1 MKKYIQSF
9 FSPTNG
15 NAQEESSDR
24 VNEDTADTQNEQNP
38 RIFAPTRDNKNNTA
52 KHAHNKAR
60 QRKAVKG
67 SFSLRAPTATNTFGA
82 TSPRSRPRLLSR
94 SGPMPNQRHIS
105 GSACGMSKDEL
116 NEHVELLRTSRHTF
130 LPHLANI
137 LRKLMDSSQNRGI
150 FNEPVTIPGYTDIVE
165 TPIDLRVV
173 RSRLVSGEYNSIES
187 FSNDVHLVFDN
198 AMQYNPPGHVV
209 HKCAKDMKLFFEELK
224 LNAYQRMNEE
234 EQNPLLRVVNTRTD
248 SSTTTRSEK
257 SKKKTRSKKVM
268 KKSSKNNSQATTEK
282 NASILSQERKM
293 ELMPAG
299 KPAFIQRSQQMT
311 IHQVPT
317 KAIQAAYM
325 MALGDQAA
333 KSVCKMLRMRK
344 IMLILLV
351 ALG

>member
-1 MKKYIQSF
+1 
-9 FSPTNG
+9 
-15 NAQEESSDR
+15 
-24 VNEDTADTQNEQNP
+24 
-38 RIFAPTRDNKNNTA
+38 
-52 KHAHNKAR
+52 
-60 QRKAVKG
+60 
-67 SFSLRAPTATNTFGA
+67 
-82 TSPRSRPRLLSR
+82 
-94 SGPMPNQRHIS
+94 
-105 GSACGMSKDEL
+105 
-116 NEHVELLRTSRHTF
+116 
-130 LPHLANI
+130 
-137 LRKLMDSSQNRGI
+137 MDSSQNRGI

-268 KKSSKNNSQATTEK
+268 KKSSKNNSQGRRKKCKYARKK
-282 NASILSQERKM
+282 NGTNAL
-293 ELMPAG
+293 G

-311 IHQVPT
+311 YIKYNKSDTSSIHE
-317 KAIQAAYM
+317 
-325 MALGDQAA
+325 ALGTKLQNLYKNVANA
-333 KSVCKMLRMRK
+333 KNNVDFASRPGLKCSLCNSGDLVLSIPVLRCGAYNSK
-344 IMLILLV
+344 LHGAIITLLQPHRQRDYRNTGV
-351 ALG
+351 SDATIISQRI